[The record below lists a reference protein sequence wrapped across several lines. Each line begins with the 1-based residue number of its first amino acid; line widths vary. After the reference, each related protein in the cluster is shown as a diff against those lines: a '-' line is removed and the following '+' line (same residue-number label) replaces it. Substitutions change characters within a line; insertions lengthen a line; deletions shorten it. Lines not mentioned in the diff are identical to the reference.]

1 MVSSVKELSE
11 SVDNHTVIDFI
22 KEFLSFLSPF
32 LSPHFY
38 HQCVC
43 SFNFILAV

>member
-22 KEFLSFLSPF
+22 KET
-32 LSPHFY
+32 HFY